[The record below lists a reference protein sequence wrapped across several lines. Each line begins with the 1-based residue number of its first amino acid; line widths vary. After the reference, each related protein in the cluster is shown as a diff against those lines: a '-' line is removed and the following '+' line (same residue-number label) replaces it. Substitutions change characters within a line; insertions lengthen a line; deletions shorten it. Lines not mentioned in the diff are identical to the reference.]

1 MHDFMLAESVRQS
14 RSLESAPS
22 TSQHPYRVGIPLLE
36 RQPRYGSPQKP
47 LHFNPL
53 RFCLPGPT
61 AQERQSL
68 IAEKAYFRALQR
80 GFRSGHELEDWLAAE
95 AEVDQADVRRRNGYT
110 AW

>member
-1 MHDFMLAESVRQS
+1 MVLK
-14 RSLESAPS
+14 
-22 TSQHPYRVGIPLLE
+22 TLLE
-36 RQPRYGSPQKP
+36 GQPRYGAPQKP
-47 LHFNPL
+47 FHFNPL
-53 RFCLPGPT
+53 RFCPPRPT

>member
-1 MHDFMLAESVRQS
+1 MGDFMLDESVRQS
-14 RSLESAPS
+14 RSLESAPL

-36 RQPRYGSPQKP
+36 GQPRYGAPQKP

-53 RFCLPGPT
+53 RFCLPGPA

-95 AEVDQADVRRRNGYT
+95 AEVDQADVRRQ
-110 AW
+110 